1 MKLGKWLKYLDPIM
15 DVAIFTDKS
24 PADTPA
30 FEGSLLD
37 LPKKYKKMKIGRPAD
52 DPSGEEP
59 IFVTHYVNKHGAT
72 IEQITINLLEK

>member
-1 MKLGKWLKYLDPIM
+1 MKLGKWLKYLDPIV

-24 PADTPA
+24 PEDTPA

-37 LPKKYKKMKIGRPAD
+37 LPKKYKKMKIGRPAND
-52 DPSGEEP
+52 NSGEEP

-72 IEQITINLLEK
+72 IEQITINLIEK

>member
-1 MKLGKWLKYLDPIM
+1 MKLGKWLKYLNPIM

-24 PADTPA
+24 LDDVPA

-72 IEQITINLLEK
+72 IERITINLLEK